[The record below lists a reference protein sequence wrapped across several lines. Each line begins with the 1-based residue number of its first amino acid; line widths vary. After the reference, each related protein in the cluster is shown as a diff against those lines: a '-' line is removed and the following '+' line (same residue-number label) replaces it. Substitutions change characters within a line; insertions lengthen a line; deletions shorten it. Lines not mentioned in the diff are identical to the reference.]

1 MSLDNLTLGSK
12 LRDARKNAG
21 YTIAQV
27 SEVTRIRETLISNLE
42 SDNFETCGGY
52 AYARGHIRTIAKLF
66 NLDSDALIEDFANA
80 TGEFDR
86 PMIDLLTENNVTAPR
101 ATRTKVSY
109 KTLASGAAAVLV
121 LLIAIPTVSSFFS
134 SNKAATPAPS
144 AGASASQNSQG
155 NQNTQGNTEAAN
167 TVATKSSA
175 VTVVL
180 TGTSG
185 KSWVGIQDS
194 SGAQV
199 FSGSISAGESKTFTD
214 STQLQVVI
222 GNAGAVSL
230 NVNGKDL
237 GTSGAVGEVVH
248 LSFDQNGSTQG

>member
-1 MSLDNLTLGSK
+1 M
-12 LRDARKNAG
+12 
-21 YTIAQV
+21 
-27 SEVTRIRETLISNLE
+27 
-42 SDNFETCGGY
+42 
-52 AYARGHIRTIAKLF
+52 
-66 NLDSDALIEDFANA
+66 
-80 TGEFDR
+80 
-86 PMIDLLTENNVTAPR
+86 
-101 ATRTKVSY
+101 
-109 KTLASGAAAVLV
+109 
-121 LLIAIPTVSSFFS
+121 
-134 SNKAATPAPS
+134 
-144 AGASASQNSQG
+144 
-155 NQNTQGNTEAAN
+155 
-167 TVATKSSA
+167 
-175 VTVVL
+175 VL

-237 GTSGAVGEVVH
+237 GTSGPVGEVVH

>member
-27 SEVTRIRETLISNLE
+27 SEVTRIRETLISDLE

-66 NLDSDALIEDFANA
+66 NLDSDALVEDFANA

-144 AGASASQNSQG
+144 AGASASQNS
-155 NQNTQGNTEAAN
+155 QGNTEAAN

>member
-86 PMIDLLTENNVTAPR
+86 PMIDLLTENNVTAPKVE
-101 ATRTKVSY
+101 RTKISY

-144 AGASASQNSQG
+144 AGATASKNGQSNS
-155 NQNTQGNTEAAN
+155 EAAN

-180 TGTSG
+180 TGASG

-237 GTSGAVGEVVH
+237 GISGAVGEVVH